1 MQDATITQ
9 STTMQAATT
18 MQLEEPFDEDPFGF
32 NEEPSVFSVPLPV
45 TISSSSS
52 SAALGNTSSSLPAR
66 PQRPTSNQLV
76 RDLLEAATSKLDD
89 S

>member
-1 MQDATITQ
+1 MTQ

-18 MQLEEPFDEDPFGF
+18 MQLAEPFDEDPFGF
-32 NEEPSVFSVPLPV
+32 TEEPPAFSLPV
-45 TISSSSS
+45 AISSSSS
-52 SAALGNTSSSLPAR
+52 SAELGNISSTLPAR
-66 PQRPTSNQLV
+66 PQRPTSQQLV